1 MALCAGEVQILDYSN
16 SKLVAMHSGLAKV
29 QTGNFKIIHTID
41 LRSYEIIVRE
51 IEDNLVQNVA
61 HNHPQMSYL
70 EYTISQIKAYISRLK
85 PRVKSKRSLDF
96 LGTAWKWIAGSP
108 DHQDFEIIEKK
119 INNVLENNSNQII
132 INRLS
137 LEKIKALTNAT
148 NEIIKILKSEQDL
161 HNEKILE

>member
-1 MALCAGEVQILDYSN
+1 M
-16 SKLVAMHSGLAKV
+16 
-29 QTGNFKIIHTID
+29 
-41 LRSYEIIVRE
+41 
-51 IEDNLVQNVA
+51 
-61 HNHPQMSYL
+61 PYL

-148 NEIIKILKSEQDL
+148 NEITKILKSEQDL